1 MAAPHPFHSLRAFW
15 LRGLMALAASAF
27 MGLVQGLLRGHISM
41 GLLDSLCVGTAC
53 WLLVDV
59 SRALVAGWR
68 WRRMQALG
76 VAPGDGSPAPDG
88 TMPHWPGWRW
98 MGGCVVLGSVSGV
111 LIGSW
116 FAQWLALDVGLLPG
130 YRSALAPGQMGWPV
144 AVFGTLGLTLSV
156 SYIFYARER
165 LAQSQKEAEAA
176 RRVAAESQLRLLQAQ
191 LEPHMLFNTLANL
204 RVLIQMDAGRAQA
217 MLDSLISFLRA
228 TLSASRRDAHTLSDE
243 FDRVGDYLALMQVR
257 MGARLRV
264 QLVLPAD
271 VRGGMVPPLLLQPLV
286 ENAIQHGLEPKLE
299 GGELRVEASR
309 QGDALCVTVQDTGLG
324 LAHSSAAADR
334 SGSGFGLQQV
344 RDRLAVTWGAAASL
358 QLAERPGGGT
368 AVTLRCPFSTSAESS
383 PACMPRP

>member
-1 MAAPHPFHSLRAFW
+1 MAIS
-15 LRGLMALAASAF
+15 ASAF

-68 WRRMQALG
+68 WRRMLALG
-76 VAPGDGSPAPDG
+76 VAPGDGGPAPDG

-130 YRSALAPGQMGWPV
+130 YRSVLVPGQMGWPV

-264 QLVLPAD
+264 QLVLPEA
-271 VRGGMVPPLLLQPLV
+271 VRDGMVPPLLLQPLV
-286 ENAIQHGLEPKLE
+286 ENAIQHGLEPKLD

-324 LAHSSAAADR
+324 LARSTAAADR

-344 RDRLAVTWGAAASL
+344 RDRLAVTWGEAASL

-368 AVTLRCPFSTSAESS
+368 EVTLCCPFSTSAESS
-383 PACMPRP
+383 PACTPRP